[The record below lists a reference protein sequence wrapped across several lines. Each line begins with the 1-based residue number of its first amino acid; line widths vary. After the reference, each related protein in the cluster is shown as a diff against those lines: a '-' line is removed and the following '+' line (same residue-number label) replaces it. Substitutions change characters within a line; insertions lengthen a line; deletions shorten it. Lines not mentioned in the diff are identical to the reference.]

1 MKINIKDKINE
12 LGLKEIFCKVFAEKM
27 NIDQTILEKKFD
39 ETIDRQI
46 NNIGRSLSQGKFNVS
61 DNSKESLEEFMKK
74 FDTVTKEE

>member
-1 MKINIKDKINE
+1 MKINVKDKINE

-27 NIDQTILEKKFD
+27 NIDQAILEKKFD

>member
-12 LGLKEIFCKVFAEKM
+12 LGLKEIFCKAFAEKM
-27 NIDQTILEKKFD
+27 NIDQAILEKKFD

>member
-1 MKINIKDKINE
+1 MKINVKDKINE
-12 LGLKEIFCKVFAEKM
+12 LKIKEILCKAFAEKF
-27 NIDQTILEKKFD
+27 NIDPETLEKKFD

-61 DNSKESLEEFMKK
+61 NNSKESLEEFMKK

>member
-27 NIDQTILEKKFD
+27 NIDQAILEKKFD